1 MCVFLRAL
9 TWDIPISESV
19 AGFSATFGYP
29 DQRFGVVM
37 LARLKS
43 KISFSG
49 NTQVSSNL
57 RRTLGE
63 GAAAQTF
70 GSMQWERQRSERPL
84 P

>member
-19 AGFSATFGYP
+19 AGFSATLGYP
-29 DQRFGVVM
+29 DQRFGVWSC
-37 LARLKS
+37 LRLKS
-43 KISFSG
+43 KRSFSG
-49 NTQVSSNL
+49 NTQVSSHL
-57 RRTLGE
+57 RRALGYD
-63 GAAAQTF
+63 AAAHTF